1 VQDILNL
8 WYNRIDGWGRGTSTS
23 TEPSMF
29 TTLFFILLL
38 VYVFAGGEIGEALTY
53 GCAWL
58 ALVFVGEMIMWMMM
72 FGIFGM
78 LFL

>member
-1 VQDILNL
+1 
-8 WYNRIDGWGRGTSTS
+8 
-23 TEPSMF
+23 MF